1 VEVHGAGENWL
12 PPGVEV
18 VDRGPRGLLVS
29 VDGVGPE
36 AVLDA
41 ARRAGTVTYFA
52 LERPTLTDL
61 FREAVAA

>member
-1 VEVHGAGENWL
+1 VLVALHDGI
-12 PPGVEV
+12 
-18 VDRGPRGLLVS
+18 GP
-29 VDGVGPE
+29 D

-61 FREAVAA
+61 FREAVAQ